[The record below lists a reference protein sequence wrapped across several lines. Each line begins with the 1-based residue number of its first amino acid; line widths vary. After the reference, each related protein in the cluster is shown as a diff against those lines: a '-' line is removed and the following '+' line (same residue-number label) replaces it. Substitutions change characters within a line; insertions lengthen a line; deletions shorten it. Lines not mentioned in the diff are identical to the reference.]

1 MKEVEKYQKSDHYK
15 KYLQTV
21 AALQQR
27 QQRKKV
33 EKEQKKKKKLSS
45 SKQPPQGE
53 ETAPAEPATES
64 PSLPPPSRP
73 PPLSLKQSFVA
84 GTEIPVFTNLFLLH
98 NRELEVQVRKLRQ
111 TTTDLEEEC
120 ALISRHVDN
129 MKRQTV
135 RLESDV
141 QNQILK
147 NQILKKRLVFLQETI
162 SDTFGSLSIPGIHS
176 VPSVDTIQEYLKE
189 VESVVAKQPAGEDKQ
204 FDEVFFTVRRVAKE
218 TMERVREREEG
229 EQENNTMDTTN

>member
-1 MKEVEKYQKSDHYK
+1 MTYNYIIVLCLFCVSIF
-15 KYLQTV
+15 

-98 NRELEVQVRKLRQ
+98 NRGNYRSLRHSTRPPPRGEVRGRCPYVVVRTCRNY
-111 TTTDLEEEC
+111 
-120 ALISRHVDN
+120 ALLFLN
-129 MKRQTV
+129 
-135 RLESDV
+135 
-141 QNQILK
+141 
-147 NQILKKRLVFLQETI
+147 LV
-162 SDTFGSLSIPGIHS
+162 
-176 VPSVDTIQEYLKE
+176 
-189 VESVVAKQPAGEDKQ
+189 
-204 FDEVFFTVRRVAKE
+204 
-218 TMERVREREEG
+218 
-229 EQENNTMDTTN
+229 